1 MYEAVHA
8 YPDGDATVARHAATA
23 ARYGYDG
30 LVVRTREALA
40 DGPAVD
46 GSIGDDLAGNGLTG
60 DEATGDEA
68 TGDAP
73 ATGDEATADAP
84 ATDADEGRGSA
95 AAVAAEYGIDVVDAV
110 EIDATDPSRASGAI
124 GNYRP
129 DHTVVCV
136 AGGDDGLN
144 RYAVEEP
151 RVDVLARPNAASG
164 GFNHVLAKAARDND
178 VHVEFDLGPV
188 LRSTGGA
195 RVQALADL
203 RKLREIVCYYG
214 NPYVVSANAGSHLEL
229 RAPRELAAVGERV
242 GFDAEWIREGLR
254 SWRRIA
260 ERNRERRSEGFIAPG
275 VRRGRY
281 ETER

>member
-40 DGPAVD
+40 DGPTGD
-46 GSIGDDLAGNGLTG
+46 GSPGE
-60 DEATGDEA
+60 EAA
-68 TGDAP
+68 
-73 ATGDEATADAP
+73 GDEATADAP
-84 ATDADEGRGSA
+84 ATDADGEHGSA
-95 AAVAAEYGIDVVDAV
+95 AAIAAEYGIDVVDAV
-110 EIDATDPSRASGAI
+110 EIDVDDPSQASGAV

-129 DHTVVCV
+129 KQTVVCI
-136 AGGDDGLN
+136 AGGGDGLN

-178 VHVEFDLGPV
+178 VYVEFDLGPV

-203 RKLREIVCYYG
+203 RKLREIVCYYEA
-214 NPYVVSANAGSHLEL
+214 PYVVSANARSHLDL
-229 RAPRELAAVGERV
+229 RAPRELVAVGERI

-254 SWRRIA
+254 SWSGIA
-260 ERNRERRSEGFIAPG
+260 ERNRARRSEGFIAPG